1 MIFFK
6 PSITVND
13 YRPIR
18 NFWEK
23 KSHLEEESV
32 EGVLFVHYTKNIKN
46 SYFGDLLNWLSDCHR
61 DYGEASGP
69 LSKIKTQC
77 IK

>member
-32 EGVLFVHYTKNIKN
+32 ESVPFVHHTKNIKN

-61 DYGEASGP
+61 DMVKLLDP
-69 LSKIKTQC
+69 FPK
-77 IK
+77 